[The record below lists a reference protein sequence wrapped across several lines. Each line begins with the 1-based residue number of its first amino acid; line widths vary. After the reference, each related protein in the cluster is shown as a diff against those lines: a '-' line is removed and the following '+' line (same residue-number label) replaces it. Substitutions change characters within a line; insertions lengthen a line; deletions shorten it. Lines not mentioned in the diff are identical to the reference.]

1 MRAVPQKLSTKAML
15 MISPWLRGSRLAAL
29 MSSRPQMVMNSKRLP
44 RTRMKPTI
52 QKRANRMPLPDAIQT
67 PAITAV
73 INKRLMKQLV
83 IKSRLKAMKK
93 LRPVKRRRRR
103 RSNPLKWLI
112 PSWRRARRLA
122 SRPVA

>member
-1 MRAVPQKLSTKAML
+1 

-29 MSSRPQMVMNSKRLP
+29 MSSSPQVAMNSRRLP

-52 QKRANRMPLPDAIQT
+52 QKRANRMSLLDAIQT

-73 INKRLMKQLV
+73 MNKRLMKQLV

-93 LRPVKRRRRR
+93 LRPAKRRRRR
-103 RSNPLKWLI
+103 RSNPLL
-112 PSWRRARRLA
+112 
-122 SRPVA
+122 